1 MIRKARFQHAFIGI
15 VAISLFYAIAA
26 QSASATSISWTTW
39 SSNSAGTIGGLG
51 ITITYSGEMDGLS
64 AGYPSWMP
72 TGTFSGGTVGNPPP
86 SSGGMIRLTG
96 GTTTVDMVTFSKPV
110 VNPVMAIWRLGQVG
124 LTASFNFTGS
134 EPFTIESGGP
144 SAEFG
149 GSSIFVCSGNSLAV
163 CGTEGNGTIQFQ
175 GTFSTISWT
184 NPVFENYYGFTIGAP
199 SSTSV
204 VPEPASVLLV
214 ASGLAGV
221 LRLRG
226 RKAAPRG

>member
-15 VAISLFYAIAA
+15 VAISLFSAVAA
-26 QSASATSISWTTW
+26 QSASATSIDWTTW

-51 ITITYSGEMDGLS
+51 ITITFSGEMSGLS

-72 TGTFSGGTVGNPPP
+72 TSTFSGGTVGNAPP

-110 VNPVMAIWRLGQVG
+110 VNPVMAIWSLGQGG
-124 LTASFNFTGS
+124 LTASFNFTAS

-144 SAEFG
+144 SAEYG
-149 GSSIFVCSGNSLAV
+149 GSTIFVCSGNPLAV

-221 LRLRG
+221 LRLRR